1 MTLSILRCRSSAFHY
16 DLSTFNVSN
25 LSQYHQ
31 FNQSNHWLL
40 KLKLPRFT
48 EIIHKK
54 MSRNNDDEINK
65 NDKANEEEENEDK
78 KSGGSASSQQQ
89 SKLNFDNVT
98 IEHKCELPGEFQ
110 FIVPGITFQ

>member
-1 MTLSILRCRSSAFHY
+1 
-16 DLSTFNVSN
+16 
-25 LSQYHQ
+25 
-31 FNQSNHWLL
+31 
-40 KLKLPRFT
+40 
-48 EIIHKK
+48 

-65 NDKANEEEENEDK
+65 NDKADEEEDVDK

-110 FIVPGITFQ
+110 FIVPGIAFQ